1 MEANTTAESADG
13 GRPKSFTRC
22 LTIAARIMMGLI
34 FFVFGLNG
42 FLHFIPQPKE
52 MPEVAG
58 EFFGALMKTG
68 YFLPLMFGT
77 QLLAGVLLLLNR
89 FVPLALALIAPV
101 VVNIFLF
108 HLFVVPSGRVLA
120 CVVLALE
127 LYLAW
132 AYRKAFCPMLAARA
146 KPE

>member
-1 MEANTTAESADG
+1 MGAHTTGEVSEG
-13 GRPKSFTRC
+13 GRPKSFTRL
-22 LTIAARIMMGLI
+22 LTIGARIMMGLI

-77 QLLAGVLLLLNR
+77 QLLAGGVLLFNR
-89 FVPLALALIAPV
+89 FMQMALALFAPV
-101 VVNIFLF
+101 VVRIFL
-108 HLFVVPSGRVLA
+108 V
-120 CVVLALE
+120 
-127 LYLAW
+127 Y
-132 AYRKAFCPMLAARA
+132 
-146 KPE
+146 

>member
-1 MEANTTAESADG
+1 MGAHTTGEVSEG

-58 EFFGALMKTG
+58 EFFGALMKTC

-77 QLLAGVLLLLNR
+77 QLLAVMLLAVNR
-89 FVPLALALIAPV
+89 FVPQALPPLA
-101 VVNIFLF
+101 
-108 HLFVVPSGRVLA
+108 
-120 CVVLALE
+120 
-127 LYLAW
+127 
-132 AYRKAFCPMLAARA
+132 
-146 KPE
+146 